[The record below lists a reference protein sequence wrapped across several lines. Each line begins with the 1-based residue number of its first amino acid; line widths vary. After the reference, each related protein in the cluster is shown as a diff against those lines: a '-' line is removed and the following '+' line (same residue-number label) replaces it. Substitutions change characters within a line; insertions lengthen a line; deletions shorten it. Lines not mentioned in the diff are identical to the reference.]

1 MNFLKILFLL
11 LIYIGSINC
20 KVVFAQ
26 KGDSDK
32 PKAKASTEK
41 KKNNSSNNSLTE
53 EDLKYELSGKYEG
66 ILEIPLCCDSYD
78 YKYGNAYI
86 DVTKSPITFIYS
98 GVIYDSTDYYY
109 EDKKIL
115 AKNFAYSGNP
125 LVGWFE
131 KINGNWVFW
140 QRFDG
145 DEEDVLS
152 IKKPEFITK
161 RSDLDDSK
169 SEIQF
174 YYNQQTEFEAFWEKF
189 RNALINS
196 DYNTLSDF
204 IDLPLKDE
212 SYLTNENKLPTEI
225 NSGIEFYQRMQIF
238 LNNFESTPTPNEY
251 ILDKKCYKEME
262 NNDFNGAKYI
272 FYGIFNLVFDKI
284 NGEYKLVMLGAWG

>member
-1 MNFLKILFLL
+1 MNFLKIVILLF
-11 LIYIGSINC
+11 IYIGSINC

-53 EDLKYELSGKYEG
+53 EELKYELSGKYEG

-78 YKYGNAYI
+78 YKYGTAYI

-145 DEEDVLS
+145 DEEDGLS
-152 IKKPEFITK
+152 IKKPGYITK
-161 RSDLDDSK
+161 TSNLDYSR
-169 SEIQF
+169 SEIKL
-174 YYNQQTEFEAFWEKF
+174 YYDQQTEFEKFWELFK
-189 RNALINS
+189 NAVLSS
-196 DYNTLSDF
+196 DYNALSNLIDF
-204 IDLPLKDE
+204 PLKDD
-212 SYLTNENKLPTEI
+212 SYLSKEFQLPIEI
-225 NSGIEFYQRMQIF
+225 NSGIEFHKRLKLYLSNSQTT
-238 LNNFESTPTPNEY
+238 LNEY
-251 ILDKKCYKEME
+251 FADKKCFKEME
-262 NNDFNGAKYI
+262 SNDFNGGMYI
-272 FYGIFNLVFDKI
+272 SYGIYNLVFNKV
-284 NGEYKLVMLGAWG
+284 NGEYKLVMMGAWG